1 MGTNVMKKGEK
12 MTTESREKMRLSALQ
27 RFSNKENHPR
37 FGKKLS
43 PESLKKLSDSHK
55 GQYVS
60 DETRKKLSESHKGSK
75 HWNWKTDRDSLV
87 KDEKKHLDGKYRQ
100 LSKSVKDR
108 DHWKCRLHDS
118 NCSGRLEA
126 HHILN
131 WVENP
136 ELRYQLN
143 NGITLCHTHHPRK
156 RVDEVKLAPLFNKM
170 VLEGN

>member
-60 DETRKKLSESHKGSK
+60 DETRKKLSESRG
-75 HWNWKTDRDSLV
+75 
-87 KDEKKHLDGKYRQ
+87 
-100 LSKSVKDR
+100 
-108 DHWKCRLHDS
+108 
-118 NCSGRLEA
+118 GR
-126 HHILN
+126 
-131 WVENP
+131 
-136 ELRYQLN
+136 
-143 NGITLCHTHHPRK
+143 
-156 RVDEVKLAPLFNKM
+156 
-170 VLEGN
+170 